1 MKETVLEF
9 WRARN
14 SRERWIIVIAGGL
27 LLIALLDTV
36 LWQPLLKSRD
46 RLRRSVPELRLSV
59 EQVKS
64 QSALAQQL
72 KARAGSSE
80 SQTGDLSQSLSQAA
94 MGAGLAKNLSEVRST
109 DPNRVSVTLDA
120 VAFDAWINLL
130 STMQMQYGA
139 KLESGQLEAL
149 PDSGMIKVRAVLA
162 TAK

>member
-36 LWQPLLKSRD
+36 LWQPLLKSHD

-80 SQTGDLSQSLSQAA
+80 SQTSDLSQSLSQAA

>member
-36 LWQPLLKSRD
+36 LWQPLLKSHD

>member
-1 MKETVLEF
+1 MKETALEF

-14 SRERWIIVIAGGL
+14 SRERWIIVIASGL
-27 LLIALLDTV
+27 LLIMLLDALL
-36 LWQPLLKSRD
+36 LQPLLKSRD
-46 RLRRSVPELRLSV
+46 RLRRSVPELRVSA

-64 QSALAQQL
+64 QTIIAQQL
-72 KARAGSSE
+72 KARAGSNA

-94 MGAGLAKNLSEVRST
+94 MGAGLGKSLTEVRST
-109 DPNRVSVTLDA
+109 DPSRVSVTLDA

-130 STMQMQYGA
+130 TTMQMQYGA
-139 KLESGQLEAL
+139 KLESSQLEAL